1 MIEPAS
7 FKRLI
12 LRAVLRQVSPMVIC
26 LVLVSDQMDL
36 AEFHEVFCA
45 MLGWDG
51 DLGYIIRFHGQEYN
65 SYRRKTRSTALHE
78 LRLDWQEKFFY
89 NCDTLHMW
97 EWDVRVLDIQ
107 DGTED
112 DWAPL
117 CLGGRCATPPE
128 SCGGPTGY
136 RLMLKR
142 QRDGTAMSDPV
153 LLEAGIRMLADACPD
168 QPSQTWNLL
177 RTVVDDGFQSIDRR
191 LKDLGPFQPDWFNSR
206 EANERLSVLMQRRR
220 SRA

>member
-1 MIEPAS
+1 
-7 FKRLI
+7 
-12 LRAVLRQVSPMVIC
+12 
-26 LVLVSDQMDL
+26 
-36 AEFHEVFCA
+36 
-45 MLGWDG
+45 
-51 DLGYIIRFHGQEYN
+51 
-65 SYRRKTRSTALHE
+65 
-78 LRLDWQEKFFY
+78 
-89 NCDTLHMW
+89 
-97 EWDVRVLDIQ
+97 
-107 DGTED
+107 
-112 DWAPL
+112 
-117 CLGGRCATPPE
+117 
-128 SCGGPTGY
+128 
-136 RLMLKR
+136 MLKR